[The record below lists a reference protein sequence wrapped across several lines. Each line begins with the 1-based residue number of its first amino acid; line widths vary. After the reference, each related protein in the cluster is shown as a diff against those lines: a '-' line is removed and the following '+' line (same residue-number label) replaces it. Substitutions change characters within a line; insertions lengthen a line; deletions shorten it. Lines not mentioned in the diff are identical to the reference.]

1 MSGPISNFNLTPNAA
16 VAAVASE
23 PNKTKEAINDKV
35 AVANVKNAKENTIQ
49 EKNREG
55 NQNRKEKEEK
65 ERKDNI
71 ESISHIVSPTI
82 NTAIQNES
90 KIEVL
95 DGFKRY
101 KKAIEAYQ
109 NPEESQE

>member
-49 EKNREG
+49 DKNREQG
-55 NQNRKEKEEK
+55 GSKREREEK
-65 ERKDNI
+65 EKKDII
-71 ESISHIVSPTI
+71 ESITHIVSPAI
-82 NTAIQNES
+82 NTTIRSDGN
-90 KIEVL
+90 IDVI

-101 KKAIEAYQ
+101 KKAIDIYQ
-109 NPEESQE
+109 NPEESQ